1 MVSVPLTL
9 GIEEEYQ
16 IIDPET
22 RGLTSFV
29 QQLLDEGRVVL
40 GDQLKPELMDSQI
53 EVGSHVCRNVK
64 EARKEI
70 VRLRQSVY
78 ELAQEHGRTIAAAST
93 HPFSTW
99 KEQKINEGKRY
110 KDLETSM
117 QEVGRRLLIFG
128 MHVHVGFGED
138 DAAYELMIDIQNQM
152 RYFLPHILALSTS
165 SPFWHGRDTGL
176 KSYRSVIFENLPRTG
191 LPPIFNSFAEY
202 ADMVR
207 VMGKVGSL
215 GEESKGATNLDATKI
230 WWDARPHTKFGTL
243 EIRVADLP
251 TRVDEVVCIAALIQA
266 IVAKLIKL
274 RNENLSWRI
283 YRNELLA
290 ENKWRAVR
298 YGMDGKL
305 IDFGKMDE
313 VPMRFLAEE
322 LITFVD
328 DVVDTLGNRKE
339 VEYIR
344 EIVKNGTSADRQVK
358 AYRKAVKNGATHEE
372 ALVAVMDQIIEET
385 HEGWRIP
392 SMP

>member
-1 MVSVPLTL
+1 MYTAPLTL

-29 QQLLDEGRVVL
+29 QQLLEEGRVVL
-40 GDQLKPELMDSQI
+40 GDQLKPEFMDSQI
-53 EVGSHVCRNVK
+53 EVGSHICRNAK

-70 VRLRQSVY
+70 VRLRHSVY
-78 ELAQEHGRTIAAAST
+78 DLAQEHGRTIAAAST

-99 KEQKINEGKRY
+99 KEQKINEGQRY

-128 MHVHVGFGED
+128 MHVHIGFGD
-138 DAAYELMIDIQNQM
+138 DEASRELMIDIQNQM

-191 LPPIFNSFAEY
+191 LPPIFNSFEEY

-207 VMGKVGSL
+207 MMAKVGSL
-215 GEESKGATNLDATKI
+215 GEESKGSTNLDATKI

-266 IVAKLIKL
+266 IAAKLIKL

-322 LITFVD
+322 LIGFVD
-328 DVVDTLGNRKE
+328 DVVDGLGSRKE
-339 VEYIR
+339 VEYIH
-344 EIVKNGTSADRQVK
+344 EIVKNGTSAERQVK

-372 ALVAVMDQIIEET
+372 ALVAVMDRIIEET
-385 HEGWRIP
+385 HEGWRVP
-392 SMP
+392 TTP